1 MMEAVA
7 ADEIDDEKHQERAEN
22 HYGYGYLK
30 TELQIAR
37 VRDFSY
43 QLRS

>member
-7 ADEIDDEKHQERAEN
+7 ADEIDHEKHQERAKN
-22 HYGYGYLK
+22 HYRYGYLK
-30 TELQIAR
+30 TELQIAG

-43 QLRS
+43 ELRA